1 MQFENVPAFM
11 LDRAIGALERLK
23 NQVDQE
29 ISILRQEQHARQW
42 HNRRREHKSKIIRD
56 LIRQGHTDENQARI
70 WLTEQGHSWKYS
82 GEILDAFK
90 DTIKRQKK
98 AATEVEIFRRWNI
111 GKEKKTALARE
122 FGVSRATVERICK
135 KLSENG
141 DGLKIMFNLTRGKN
155 ENGLTFGA

>member
-1 MQFENVPAFM
+1 MQFDNVPAFM
-11 LDRAIGALERLK
+11 IDRAIGALERLK

-29 ISILRQEQHARQW
+29 ISFLRKEQIARSWQA
-42 HNRRREHKSKIIRD
+42 RRRDHMRKITHD
-56 LIRQGHTDENQARI
+56 LIKKNFTDENQARV

-82 GEILDAFK
+82 GEILDALK

-98 AATEVEIFRRWNI
+98 AATEIEIFRRWNV

-122 FGVSRATVERICK
+122 FGLSRATVERICK

-141 DGLKIMFNLTRGKN
+141 DGLKIMFNITRGKK
-155 ENGLTFGA
+155 ENGLMFGA